1 MGSVSKAQMYD
12 LSREVVAH
20 AVDTWWKNAERNIR
34 VWSILLDDME
44 INEVK
49 VVFVCGID
57 GEILVLEVAEG
68 AGREGLMG
76 GNN

>member
-1 MGSVSKAQMYD
+1 M
-12 LSREVVAH
+12 
-20 AVDTWWKNAERNIR
+20 
-34 VWSILLDDME
+34 WSILLDDME